1 MDLLRRIFD
10 IPLDKNEDY
19 RYRMNPKDDPSG
31 RYDAD
36 NFSGCYGGG
45 PHNGGGNYQ
54 PGGYGSYDD
63 TFRDFHGLDMT
74 PPPPG
79 PPQHYMPSV
88 FGQMDEMFRH
98 LDTMMQGMHLGPGQG
113 AGIQGAVITEIEE
126 ETADSGRNPRDAML
140 KNPDGSSQR
149 TPAAPPAAPYHHHPQ
164 GPVNPPHQYEGGDEF
179 ANFGAFGAFGGFGK
193 VMDPFRMM
201 EDFFRVFEGR
211 PAIPHLPGPDQAPI
225 HPRDSAVKK
234 DTDLDDSAPC
244 GMGHLLDE
252 GPKYEGPV
260 AGSGKQG
267 DCDGN
272 NPQTSAGPQQ
282 QQQQPG
288 GGGAACTPKQ
298 PEMQTRFH
306 STSVIRVRK
315 PDGSIEETRKYRDH
329 TGREEVTVQRKEAD
343 ELTPGV
349 IQPGDDMPS
358 MFSRGFR
365 WW

>member
-1 MDLLRRIFD
+1 
-10 IPLDKNEDY
+10 
-19 RYRMNPKDDPSG
+19 MNPKDDPSG

-63 TFRDFHGLDMT
+63 DFGDCHGDMT
-74 PPPPG
+74 PPPP
-79 PPQHYMPSV
+79 PPHYMPSV

-98 LDTMMQGMHLGPGQG
+98 LDNMMRGMHLGPGQG

-126 ETADSGRNPRDAML
+126 ETADGARNPRDAML
-140 KNPDGSSQR
+140 KNPDSSSQR
-149 TPAAPPAAPYHHHPQ
+149 TPQQPPQPHHPQ
-164 GPVNPPHQYEGGDEF
+164 PHHPPPVNPQQQYEGDDLG
-179 ANFGAFGAFGGFGK
+179 NFGAFGAFGGFGK
-193 VMDPFRMM
+193 VVDPFRMM

-211 PAIPHLPGPDQAPI
+211 PAIPHLPGPDQVPV
-225 HPRDSAVKK
+225 HPRDSALKK

-252 GPKYEGPV
+252 GPKYEGTNQV
-260 AGSGKQG
+260 SGKQG
-267 DCDGN
+267 ECDGQPCPI
-272 NPQTSAGPQQ
+272 NPILSAT
-282 QQQQPG
+282 QQPG
-288 GGGAACTPKQ
+288 AANQ
-298 PEMQTRFH
+298 PTRPELQTRFH

-329 TGREEVTVQRKEAD
+329 TGREEVTVQRKEPD

-349 IQPGDDMPS
+349 IQPGDDNNDMYYPPGDDMPS